1 MDGSV
6 LKNNYDPTPIG
17 SIVGGGL
24 FSNGDATLNNSTVS
38 GNTTQRGGGGIA
50 SYSTLTI
57 TDSVISNNTTQY
69 HGGGILIRDGSLN
82 MTNTLVIDNTQ
93 TRYAVGCS
101 SCLGGGI
108 NKEGGTITLTDST
121 ITGNSAGLEGGGLA
135 TRSGS
140 SAGITLVNTTITGNS
155 ASFDPDCSYIA
166 EQPENGC

>member
-1 MDGSV
+1 M
-6 LKNNYDPTPIG
+6 T
-17 SIVGGGL
+17 
-24 FSNGDATLNNSTVS
+24 
-38 GNTTQRGGGGIA
+38 GNTADQGGGIV

-57 TDSVISNNTTQY
+57 TDSVISSNTSDY

-82 MTNTLVIDNTQ
+82 MTNTLVIDNAQ
-93 TRYAVGCS
+93 TKYAVGCS

-140 SAGITLVNTTITGNS
+140 SAGITLINTTITGNS

-166 EQPENGC
+166 DQAENGC

>member
-1 MDGSV
+1 M
-6 LKNNYDPTPIG
+6 
-17 SIVGGGL
+17 
-24 FSNGDATLNNSTVS
+24 
-38 GNTTQRGGGGIA
+38 
-50 SYSTLTI
+50 
-57 TDSVISNNTTQY
+57 TQY
-69 HGGGILIRDGSLN
+69 HGGGIYFKGISLN

-155 ASFDPDCSYIA
+155 ASFDPDCSYIY

>member
-1 MDGSV
+1 MQWWG
-6 LKNNYDPTPIG
+6 I
-17 SIVGGGL
+17 
-24 FSNGDATLNNSTVS
+24 FSKGDAILNNSTVT
-38 GNTTQRGGGGIA
+38 GNTADQGGGIA

-57 TDSVISNNTTQY
+57 TDSVISSNTAQH

-82 MTNTLVIDNTQ
+82 MTNTLVINNAQ
-93 TRYAVGCS
+93 TRYGVGCS

-140 SAGITLVNTTITGNS
+140 SAGITLINTTITGNS

-166 EQPENGC
+166 EQEENGCL

>member
-17 SIVGGGL
+17 SISGGGL
-24 FSNGDATLNNSTVS
+24 YSYGDATLNNSTVT
-38 GNTTQRGGGGIA
+38 GNTATRYGGGIA
-50 SYSTLTI
+50 SFSMLTI
-57 TDSVISNNTTQY
+57 TDSVISSNTAPH
-69 HGGGILIRDGSLN
+69 HGGGIYFKGISLN
-82 MTNTLVIDNTQ
+82 MTNTLVIGNAQ
-93 TRYAVGCS
+93 TKYAAGCS

>member
-6 LKNNYDPTPIG
+6 LKNNYDPTTIG
-17 SIVGGGL
+17 YIHGGGL
-24 FSNGDATLNNSTVS
+24 YSRGDAILNNSTVT
-38 GNTTQRGGGGIA
+38 GNAAWQGGGIY
-50 SYSTLTI
+50 SNSTLTI
-57 TDSVISNNTTQY
+57 TDSVISSNTTEH
-69 HGGGILIRDGSLN
+69 HGGGIYFKGISLN

-140 SAGITLVNTTITGNS
+140 SAGITLINTTITGNS

-166 EQPENGC
+166 EQGENGCL